1 MLPCPKTR
9 RLIAGGFTLAVLLLA
24 AGVVFTSRPAVAT
37 AEEPK
42 VKADPPAKPDNPAA
56 KAGKSDH
63 TCFGGDPSHN
73 MVNLLDKGI
82 PHELGEG
89 DEHKLNEKL
98 LKWKADLGSRA
109 YGGPI
114 IANGKVLVGTNNGK
128 PRNARDQKKAG
139 EDIEP
144 FDKGVLMCFD
154 EKTGEFLWQAVN
166 DKLPSGQVNDWPLEG
181 VCSTPLVDG
190 NRVYL
195 TTNRCTIQCLDLNGG
210 QDGFQGKPLKFI
222 DPTTKKERVH
232 DGKNDADVIW
242 ELDMMADL
250 GVFPHNMTAASP
262 LLVGDILYCVTA
274 NGVDENHINIPAP
287 NAPSFIAVDKKTGKV
302 LWQRNDPGK
311 NIMHGQWANPSYAEV
326 GGTKMVI
333 FPGGDGWVYAFT
345 PEKGEL
351 IWKFDANPKEATY
364 ELGGAGT
371 KSDFIGTPM
380 VHDGFCYIGTGQD
393 PEHFTGIAHFYAIDL
408 KKAVANAAKNKGK
421 DVSPEL
427 VDKVAK
433 NEEGKEIY
441 TGKAN
446 PDSAA
451 AWQYG
456 GKDDRKFVFRD
467 YQFGRTM
474 STACLV
480 DGICY
485 ISELNGILHALDAK
499 TGKKIWSY
507 DTKSQIWGSAYYVD
521 GKIYLGCE
529 NGEMFVFKHD
539 PKAKPIDDLDNPTA
553 TDQKSFTNQYKQK
566 RKTIETEFLLGKAD
580 FGAPIRST
588 PVVANGVL
596 YVMTEN
602 TLHAIGKK

>member
-1 MLPCPKTR
+1 MLCCPNTR
-9 RLIAGGFTLAVLLLA
+9 RLMAGGFTLAALLLA
-24 AGVVFTSRPAVAT
+24 GVVLFTPRPTAT
-37 AEEPK
+37 ATADEPK
-42 VKADPPAKPDNPAA
+42 VKADPPAKPDGGA
-56 KAGKSDH
+56 KAGKSDLSS
-63 TCFGGDPSHN
+63 FGGGPSRN
-73 MVNLLDKGI
+73 MVNLTDKGI
-82 PHELGEG
+82 PHEVGEG

-114 IANGKVLVGTNNGK
+114 IAGGKVFVGTNNGK
-128 PRNARDQKKAG
+128 PRNPRDEKKTG
-139 EDIEP
+139 EDVEP
-144 FDKGVLMCFD
+144 LDKGVLMCFD
-154 EKTGEFLWQAVN
+154 EKTGAFLWQAVN

-181 VCSTPLVDG
+181 VCATPLVDG
-190 NRVYL
+190 DRVYL
-195 TTNRCTIQCLDLNGG
+195 TTNRCTVQCLDVNGG
-210 QDGFQGKPLKFI
+210 QDGFQGKPLTFI
-222 DPTTKKERVH
+222 DPATKKERAH
-232 DGKNDADVIW
+232 DAKTDADVIW
-242 ELDMMADL
+242 ELDMMKEL

-262 LLVGDILYCVTA
+262 LLVGDILFVVTA

-311 NIMHGQWANPSYAEV
+311 NIMHGQWANPAYAEA

-351 IWKFDANPKEATY
+351 VWKFDANPKDTTY

-371 KSDFIGTPM
+371 RSDFIGTPV
-380 VHDGFCYIGTGQD
+380 VHDGMCFIGTGQD

-408 KKAVANAAKNKGK
+408 QKAVANAAKNQAK

-427 VDKVAK
+427 VDKPAA
-433 NEEGKEIY
+433 GDQAA
-441 TGKAN
+441 TGKPN
-446 PDSAA
+446 PDSAVG
-451 AWQYG
+451 WHYG
-456 GKDDRKFVFRD
+456 GKDDRKFAFRD
-467 YQFGRTM
+467 HLFGRTM
-474 STACLV
+474 STACVV
-480 DGICY
+480 DGMCY

-499 TGKKIWSY
+499 TGKKVWSY

-521 GKIYLGCE
+521 GKVYLGCE
-529 NGEMFVFKHD
+529 NGELFVFKHQ
-539 PKAKPIDDLDNPTA
+539 KAGEGVVIDDLDNPTA
-553 TDQKSFTNQYKQK
+553 ADQKSFTAQYKQK
-566 RKTIETEFLLGKAD
+566 RKAVEAEYLLGKAD

-602 TLHAIGKK
+602 TLFAVEKK